1 MSNKANGPSQG
12 LPHLSYLDGWRAVA
26 VMGVLLD
33 HYLASRFI
41 NPGRFG
47 VEMFFVLSG
56 LLMSDIL
63 FVRQM
68 VLPKFFGRRIAR
80 VYPALFVFLSA
91 MAVAGGAGL
100 WPADWQHL
108 LSASTFTYNYYVLE
122 AGRTAFLDHIWSLCV
137 EEHTYVILAAIAA
150 ISGRSQVTGGI
161 LCLSLAALAWSDG
174 AIRTML
180 GGGYYDV
187 YWRTDVRAA
196 SILMAAGVYL
206 LFRSYKVPSWAP
218 IALGVTAVLFNVE
231 LVPDPLKYGVGSV
244 LLALTLVYLGQAYA
258 AFLRLLGSKPLAS
271 VGMLSFSLYLW
282 QQPFAQFPGIAGRLL
297 GLGAAIAL
305 SVLSYFVVERPAR
318 RYINNRLERLGSAS
332 VLRPADV

>member
-108 LSASTFTYNYYVLE
+108 LSASTFTYNYYVIE

-174 AIRTML
+174 AIRTVL

-258 AFLRLLGSKPLAS
+258 AFLRLLGFETPGICRHAVFLIVSVAATLCSVSGDSWKAS
-271 VGMLSFSLYLW
+271 RSWGRHRTVGVELLCSRTTGASLY
-282 QQPFAQFPGIAGRLL
+282 QQPARTLGIGFA
-297 GLGAAIAL
+297 
-305 SVLSYFVVERPAR
+305 
-318 RYINNRLERLGSAS
+318 AS
-332 VLRPADV
+332 SC

>member
-1 MSNKANGPSQG
+1 M
-12 LPHLSYLDGWRAVA
+12 
-26 VMGVLLD
+26 
-33 HYLASRFI
+33 
-41 NPGRFG
+41 
-47 VEMFFVLSG
+47 
-56 LLMSDIL
+56 
-63 FVRQM
+63 
-68 VLPKFFGRRIAR
+68 
-80 VYPALFVFLSA
+80 
-91 MAVAGGAGL
+91 
-100 WPADWQHL
+100 
-108 LSASTFTYNYYVLE
+108 
-122 AGRTAFLDHIWSLCV
+122 
-137 EEHTYVILAAIAA
+137 
-150 ISGRSQVTGGI
+150 TGGI